1 MEDEAFELDAKHV
14 GQLADKLLVSRV
26 YDSPLMLV
34 VMKSALL
41 EVSGEARL
49 QCLAAVTRD
58 LEIQHEK
65 GLVRDRDRTL
75 SLNVNLR
82 LLNAT
87 VNITDQAGLKQHFH
101 VLLSLLCLESPH
113 VAPFIFSPDVRQHH
127 LLILLWHVHASQ
139 LFMQLI
145 EQVAKEIA
153 SILLLIIW
161 VVLS

>member
-26 YDSPLMLV
+26 YDSTLMLV
-34 VMKSALL
+34 VMKFALL

-49 QCLAAVTRD
+49 QCLAAVARN
-58 LEIQHEK
+58 LEIQHEE

-87 VNITDQAGLKQHFH
+87 VDIADQTRLKQHFH
-101 VLLSLLCLESPH
+101 VLLGFFRLECPH
-113 VAPFIFSPDVRQHH
+113 VAPLIFCSYVRQHH
-127 LLILLWHVHASQ
+127 LLILLWHVYASQ
-139 LFMQLI
+139 LFVQLI
-145 EQVAKEIA
+145 EQIAKEIA